1 MNLNNC
7 SRVFALAVS
16 PACRTALPFSAALQS
31 MSGFTNS
38 ALGAQLLRHFSSL
51 RFNRNLE
58 FFTPAVKPIV
68 TPDVKGS
75 FRESSHGRPLTV
87 LLSWLMSRD
96 SHMKKF
102 VKFYTDLGFDVLKIR
117 ISPFDLIRPVKGT
130 QIVVDQMLQFLE
142 SNPSSSPV
150 LVHGFSVGAYIFGE
164 GMLKMANDVQ
174 RYGPLMD
181 RFVGQ
186 IWDSPV
192 DVEGIPSGVAKAIT
206 ANKLLQSSIQSYL
219 EWFLRTQ
226 YDNATIHYIR
236 SAQKF
241 HECYVRRPALFL
253 LSKADPVATIEMN
266 AVVYE
271 KWEKYNVPV
280 FVKIFEKS
288 PHVSHYYRYKEA
300 YVEEVLTFL
309 QKLGLTEEG
318 KKRQVA

>member
-1 MNLNNC
+1 MY
-7 SRVFALAVS
+7 
-16 PACRTALPFSAALQS
+16 
-31 MSGFTNS
+31 GFTNS

-58 FFTPAVKPIV
+58 FFTPAEKPIV

-75 FRESSHGRPLTV
+75 FRIEQSSPGRPLTV

-96 SHMKKF
+96 SHVKKF

-117 ISPFDLIRPVKGT
+117 ISPFDLIRPVVMSQT
-130 QIVVDQMLQFLE
+130 LQFLE
-142 SNPSSSPV
+142 ANPSHSPV
-150 LVHGFSVGAYIFGE
+150 LVHGFSVGAYVFGE
-164 GMLKMANDVQ
+164 GMVMMANDEE
-174 RYGPLMD
+174 RYSPVME
-181 RFVGQ
+181 RFAGQ

-192 DVEGIPSGVAKAIT
+192 DLEGIPYGVAKAVT

-219 EWFLRTQ
+219 EWFLRAQ
-226 YDNATIHYIR
+226 YDNATVHYMR
-236 SAQKF
+236 SKQKF